1 MTEEQEYITLT
12 EAAKET
18 GIKRASIY
26 YYTDKLEIE
35 SVQFVNNKHSFITRH
50 DLERIKALK
59 DQPWKVSPRK
69 PKRVK
74 KDKAVA

>member
-1 MTEEQEYITLT
+1 MPEGQEYIALT
-12 EAAKET
+12 DAAKEL

-26 YYTDKLEIE
+26 YYTGKLEIE
-35 SVQFVNNKHSFITRH
+35 PVQFESNKHAYITRQ
-50 DLERIKALK
+50 DLERIKTLK
-59 DQPWKVSPRK
+59 EQPWKVSPRK